1 MNAGIFRKGNVIVRS
16 LEELIERAKAQV
28 LYYNNDE
35 ELLDTR
41 MPSENTRLIQAETLL
56 CVLDEHE
63 CERMSVNESWKSA
76 IASFLKLM
84 HTEFP
89 ITNGYRSESSQA
101 DLMEFRNLLIELH
114 GRNKMCMTPI
124 RYDGRTHDAQMFQFY
139 LQIK

>member
-1 MNAGIFRKGNVIVRS
+1 MRS

-41 MPSENTRLIQAETLL
+41 MPSGNTRLIQAETLL
-56 CVLDEHE
+56 CVLDEQE

-89 ITNGYRSESSQA
+89 ITNGYRAKSTCA